1 MRGGV
6 APNADAVDLVAAPIG
21 ARPAVPVTGVDD
33 ADVAEDTSM
42 SPEPHRRHASDG
54 LHCFHRMLAVAT
66 AATTST
72 RITAA
77 AVRPALLE

>member
-1 MRGGV
+1 M
-6 APNADAVDLVAAPIG
+6 
-21 ARPAVPVTGVDD
+21 PAVPAIEADD
-33 ADVAEDTSM
+33 DGAADDTAM
-42 SPEPHRRHASDG
+42 SPEPQRRHASDG

-72 RITAA
+72 RMKAA

>member
-1 MRGGV
+1 M
-6 APNADAVDLVAAPIG
+6 
-21 ARPAVPVTGVDD
+21 PAVPVIGDGDAAADD
-33 ADVAEDTSM
+33 DTSM

-72 RITAA
+72 RMTAA
-77 AVRPALLE
+77 AVRPALLV